1 MKINKDIEEFSIQ
14 ELFQNDQYKVPLYQ
28 RNYAWG
34 EEECIQLVQDVCD
47 YAKNG
52 GRNNYYIG
60 TLVTFPREEGG
71 KIYYEVIDGQQRLT
85 TLAILLCVLKN
96 NSQFRTDLSW
106 FKKINIS
113 FEKREK
119 SDKTLDFFEI
129 NVEKISNFR

>member
-60 TLVTFPREEGG
+60 TLVTFPREEGEKFIMRSLMDSNG
-71 KIYYEVIDGQQRLT
+71 SQPSLSYY
-85 TLAILLCVLKN
+85 A
-96 NSQFRTDLSW
+96 F
-106 FKKINIS
+106 
-113 FEKREK
+113 
-119 SDKTLDFFEI
+119 
-129 NVEKISNFR
+129 